1 MRVKTVQALE
11 ELAGWQTS
19 EQPGSP
25 SSEDVKRGWARFVAE
40 GHLTRL
46 SERERVDLMQLLC
59 GVEGEKSAAHTLSEA
74 KI

>member
-1 MRVKTVQALE
+1 MRVKLVQALE

-25 SSEDVKRGWARFVAE
+25 SSVDVKGGWARFIAE
-40 GHLTRL
+40 GRLTRL

-59 GVEGEKSAAHTLSEA
+59 GGEGERSAAHTLSEA

>member
-1 MRVKTVQALE
+1 MRVKLVQALE

-25 SSEDVKRGWARFVAE
+25 SSVDVKGGWARFIAE

-59 GVEGEKSAAHTLSEA
+59 GGEGERSAAHTLSEA